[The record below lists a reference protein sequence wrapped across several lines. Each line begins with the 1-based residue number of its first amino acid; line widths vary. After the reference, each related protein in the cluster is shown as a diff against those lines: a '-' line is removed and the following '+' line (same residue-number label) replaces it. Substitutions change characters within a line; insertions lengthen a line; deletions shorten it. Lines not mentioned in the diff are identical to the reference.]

1 MGAKTL
7 NRVHQLIGL
16 EEHQAKDAKQ
26 LPRGETKIS
35 NVCKLWLF
43 KYQSNCQE

>member
-26 LPRGETKIS
+26 LPREETKIS
-35 NVCKLWLF
+35 NVCKL
-43 KYQSNCQE
+43 